1 MKTKNKKMSIIIIGI
16 CAVLLCVLG
25 VSIYH
30 LTKKDNNESD
40 YYLYINED
48 LVKDTYYYGEDFE
61 FAQNMNIATL
71 CKKEDS
77 NTVYASSLSDGKN
90 KKGQEIDNKDL
101 VIEGFDSDTHG
112 KKAVTV
118 SYKQYSKIIEV
129 DIKDCSITNISVLN
143 ENNLFVGEKVD
154 KLELQIEYSDG
165 HIILDEYHPHL
176 GIDTSTTGTKT
187 KKIYYPSYSID
198 WEYKVHEF
206 DENCLDLGFVNNFS
220 YPYGYDDEN
229 FLKGAIVHYS
239 DFGISRDFPLY
250 GKFDG
255 STLGEQIANFKVKK
269 SDILNDPNN
278 TDEVIIPYV
287 YTVKYANSITCT
299 SPDWFAVDNLP
310 TSFEVVVSMDDIN
323 YPNQSCKVPI
333 QLTEEQSSIGTHTY
347 TINFA
352 GQTTTHTYTIVG
364 IESVEAYNWEDV
376 YYYDKT
382 KTKEKIVS
390 NITLS
395 TSKTSS
401 TYKNIDNTKLKYY
414 LQESYNGLNI
424 ENLHYTIL
432 NEDLTNISK
441 IKTPPIYDGE
451 NISYY
456 SSFFNFNINNIISI
470 NTKLYLYVSSTY
482 YDSVPVKINYSNG
495 ESRIGR
501 SKEIYDNVVID
512 CSKLGKHTLT
522 LECMGKSFNYTYQV
536 KELHSIN
543 VVNIDNVYEDDVPR
557 VVELKVKA
565 KDGTFNIAKADIV
578 GHFVKNKKVSLYF
591 KYLGEYYNYSTTN
604 IAIKELICN
613 DELVFEKNQK
623 DITVHFTIKYADD
636 TEKETSITF
645 DNTQINT
652 SKPIENAK
660 LNFKLFGKYYTFEYD
675 VLDYTIEV
683 KDTSKTTYQF
693 CPNPQVDYTITYSD
707 GTSENKSYS
716 LNNQIDT
723 SSPATMTV
731 NVVDGIYKF
740 SYELTILPLGD
751 GAKIKCINAPTFILG
766 DRQPVRLQVL
776 DVSNN
781 PLYNVT
787 LYNEYLDTSKIANNI
802 EKTFTYCGM
811 SCTYTY
817 NVVNIGYI
825 EFITPQVYY
834 LDSQLNQLRFTVYS
848 EGASSYT
855 ATLYKV
861 DLKDFDL
868 SKSTFG
874 FNILT
879 FTYCGYEIDF
889 VYYYG
894 ERGNVELLKDNFT
907 IEIPKDEPQNPPFIV
922 LAKNTHIKLTIP
934 MLITIGEYQFV
945 DTQVNISMKID
956 EMEVGTYTYKF
967 MYDDQE
973 YEITYT
979 IVDAE

>member
-1 MKTKNKKMSIIIIGI
+1 MMKTKNKKMSIIIIGI
-16 CAVLLCVLG
+16 CAVLLCILG

-30 LTKKDNNESD
+30 LTKKNNNGSD

-48 LVKDTYYYGEDFE
+48 LVKDTYYYGENFE
-61 FAQNMNIATL
+61 IAQNINIATL
-71 CKKEDS
+71 CEKENS

-90 KKGQEIDNKDL
+90 KEGQEIDNKDL
-101 VIEGFDSDTHG
+101 TIEGFDSETSG
-112 KKAVTV
+112 KKAVKI
-118 SYKQYSKIIEV
+118 SYKQYSKVIEV
-129 DIKDCSITNISVLN
+129 DVKNCSITSIRVIN

-165 HIILDEYHPHL
+165 HTIYDEYHPYL
-176 GIDTSTTGTKT
+176 GIDTATTGTKT

-229 FLKGAIVHYS
+229 FIKGAVVFYL
-239 DFGISRDFPLY
+239 DNEFNRTFPLY

-299 SPDWFAVDNLP
+299 SPDWFGVDNIP

-364 IESVEAYNWEDV
+364 IESVEAGDWEDV

-382 KTKEKIVS
+382 KTKEKIVQ
-390 NITLS
+390 NTTLS
-395 TSKTSS
+395 TSETSS
-401 TYKNIDNTKLKYY
+401 TSTNLKYY
-414 LQESYNGLNI
+414 LEESYNGLDI
-424 ENLHYTIL
+424 ESLHYTIL
-432 NEDLTNISK
+432 NENLTNISK
-441 IKTPPIYDGE
+441 IKAPPIYDGE
-451 NISYY
+451 NISYSY
-456 SSFFNFNINNIISI
+456 GSI
-470 NTKLYLYVSSTY
+470 LNLNYTSNLNLLSVLYVSPMY
-482 YDSVPVKINYSNG
+482 YDSVPIKINYSNG
-495 ESRIGR
+495 ESRNGK

-543 VVNIDNVYEDDVPR
+543 VVNIDNVYENDVPS

-565 KDGTFNIAKADIV
+565 KDGTFNIAKADII

-645 DNTQINT
+645 DNTQIDT

-660 LNFKLFGKYYTFEYD
+660 LNFKFFGKYYTFEYD

-707 GTSENKSYS
+707 GTSINKLS
-716 LNNQIDT
+716 LLNQIDT
-723 SSPATMTV
+723 SSPGTMTV

-751 GAKIKCINAPTFILG
+751 GAKIKCINAPTYILG
-766 DRQPVRLQVL
+766 QKVQVRLQVL
-776 DVSNN
+776 DASNN

-787 LYNEYLDTSKIANNI
+787 LYNEYLDTSEVKNNI
-802 EKTFTYCGM
+802 EKTFTYLGTT
-811 SCTYTY
+811 CTYTY
-817 NVVNIGYI
+817 NVVDIGYI
-825 EFITPQVYY
+825 EFNTPQVYCVGSKLNY
-834 LDSQLNQLRFTVYS
+834 LQLKVCS
-848 EGASSYT
+848 EGYNSYWV
-855 ATLYKV
+855 TLNIA
-861 DLKDFDL
+861 DLNHFDI
-868 SKSTFG
+868 SNSTLG
-874 FNILT
+874 INTLT
-879 FTYCGYEIDF
+879 FIYCGYEIDF

-894 ERGNVELLKDNFT
+894 EKVNVELLKDNFT
-907 IEIPKDEPQNPPFIV
+907 IELPKEEDDEPQNPPFIV
-922 LAKNTHIKLTIP
+922 FPSFKSTHIELTIP
-934 MLITIGEYQFV
+934 MLITIGEYKFV
-945 DTQVNISMKID
+945 DTSVNVSMKID
-956 EMEVGTYTYKF
+956 ELEVGTYTYKF

-973 YEITYT
+973 FEITYT
-979 IVDAE
+979 VVDAE

>member
-25 VSIYH
+25 VSIYYV
-30 LTKKDNNESD
+30 TKKDNNNESD

-112 KKAVTV
+112 KKAVRI
-118 SYKQYSKIIEV
+118 SYKQYSKVIEV
-129 DIKDCSITNISVLN
+129 DVKNCSITSIRVIN
-143 ENNLFVGEKVD
+143 ESNLFVGEKVER
-154 KLELQIEYSDG
+154 LELQIEYSDG
-165 HIILDEYHPHL
+165 HIIYDEYHPYL

-206 DENCLDLGFVNNFS
+206 DENCLDLVFVNNFS

-239 DFGISRDFPLY
+239 DVGISRDFPLY

-299 SPDWFAVDNLP
+299 SPDWFGVDNIP
-310 TSFEVVVSMDDIN
+310 TSFEVVASMDDIN

-364 IESVEAYNWEDV
+364 IESVEAEDWEDV

-382 KTKEKIVS
+382 KTKEKIIP
-390 NITLS
+390 NTTIL
-395 TSKTSS
+395 TSGTSS
-401 TYKNIDNTKLKYY
+401 SNTNLKYY
-414 LQESYNGLNI
+414 LEESYDGLDI
-424 ENLHYTIL
+424 ENLHYEIL

-441 IKTPPIYDGE
+441 IKTPSIYDGE

-456 SSFFNFNINNIISI
+456 SSLLNVNLNLDTNL
-470 NTKLYLYVSSTY
+470 KLYLSSTY
-482 YDSVPVKINYSNG
+482 YDSVPIKINYSNG
-495 ESRIGR
+495 ESRIGY
-501 SKEIYDNVVID
+501 SKEIYNNAVID
-512 CSKLGKHTLT
+512 CSKLGKQTLT
-522 LECMGKSFNYTYQV
+522 LEYMGNTFKYTYKV
-536 KELHSIN
+536 KQIDSIN
-543 VVNIDNVYEDDVPR
+543 VLNIDNVYEDDVPR

-565 KDGTFNIAKADIV
+565 KDETFNIAKADIV
-578 GHFVKNKKVSLYF
+578 GYFVKNKKISLYF
-591 KYLGEYYNYSTTN
+591 KYLGEYYNYSTNNTS
-604 IAIKELICN
+604 IKELICN

-623 DITVHFTIKYADD
+623 YITLNFTIKYADD

-645 DNTQINT
+645 DNTQIDT

-660 LNFKLFGKYYTFEYD
+660 LNFKFFGKYYTLEYD

-683 KDTSKTTYQF
+683 KDTSKTIYQY
-693 CPNPQVDYTITYSD
+693 CPEPKVEYIITYSNGNST
-707 GTSENKSYS
+707 GTSYY
-716 LNNQIDT
+716 LYNQVDT
-723 SSPATMTV
+723 STPTTMTV

-751 GAKIKCINAPTFILG
+751 DAKIKCINNPTYIVG
-766 DRQPVRLQVL
+766 HKEQVRLQVL
-776 DVSNN
+776 DASNN
-781 PLYNVT
+781 PLYTVRLT
-787 LYNEYLDTSKIANNI
+787 EYLDTSVVQNNI
-802 EKTFTYCGM
+802 EKTFTYLGM
-811 SCTYTY
+811 TCTYTY
-817 NVVNIGYI
+817 NVVDIGYI
-825 EFITPQVYY
+825 EFITPQVYCVG
-834 LDSQLNQLRFTVYS
+834 SQLNSLRFTVYS
-848 EGASSYT
+848 EGAGSYMV
-855 ATLYKV
+855 TLNKV
-861 DLKDFDL
+861 DLKDFDMA
-868 SKSTFG
+868 KSTLG
-874 FNILT
+874 INTLT
-879 FTYCGYEIDF
+879 FIYCGYEIDF

-894 ERGNVELLKDNFT
+894 EKVNVELLKDNFT
-907 IEIPKDEPQNPPFIV
+907 IEIPKEEEPQNPPFFV
-922 LAKNTHIKLTIP
+922 LFKNTHIKLTIP

-945 DTQVNISMKID
+945 DTQINVSMKID
-956 EMEVGTYTYKF
+956 ELEVGTHTYKF
-967 MYDDQE
+967 MYDNQE
-973 YEITYT
+973 FEITYT
-979 IVDAE
+979 IFL

>member
-16 CAVLLCVLG
+16 CTVLLCILG

-77 NTVYASSLSDGKN
+77 NTVYASSLSNGKN

-101 VIEGFDSDTHG
+101 TIEGFDSDTHG
-112 KKAVTV
+112 KKAVKI

-165 HIILDEYHPHL
+165 HIISDEYSTYL

-187 KKIYYPSYSID
+187 KTIHYPSYSID

-206 DENCLDLGFVNNFS
+206 DESCLNLIFVNNFS

-229 FLKGAIVHYS
+229 FLKGATVHYS
-239 DFGISRDFPLY
+239 DVGFGRNFPLY

-255 STLGEQIANFKVKK
+255 STLGEKIANFKVKK
-269 SDILNDPNN
+269 SDVLNDPNN

-299 SPDWFAVDNLP
+299 SPDWFGVDNIP
-310 TSFEVVVSMDDIN
+310 TSFEVIASMDDIN

-364 IESVEAYNWEDV
+364 IESVESGDWEDV

-390 NITLS
+390 NTTLS
-395 TSKTSS
+395 TSETSS
-401 TYKNIDNTKLKYY
+401 TNTNLKYY
-414 LQESYNGLNI
+414 LQESYNGLDI
-424 ENLHYTIL
+424 ESLHYTIL

-441 IKTPPIYDGE
+441 IKAPPIYDGE

-456 SSFFNFNINNIISI
+456 ISLFNDNINI
-470 NTKLYLYVSSTY
+470 NLILDNNLNLYVSPMY
-482 YDSVPVKINYSNG
+482 YASVPVKINYSNG
-495 ESRIGR
+495 ESRTGY

-522 LECMGKSFNYTYQV
+522 LEYMGKSFNYTYQV

-543 VVNIDNVYEDDVPR
+543 VVNIDNVYENDVPR

-565 KDGTFNIAKADIV
+565 KDGTFNIAKADII

-613 DELVFEKNQK
+613 DELVFKKNQK
-623 DITVHFTIKYADD
+623 DITVPFTIKYTDD
-636 TEKETSITF
+636 TEKGTSITF
-645 DNTQINT
+645 DNTQIDT

-660 LNFKLFGKYYTFEYD
+660 LNFMFFGKYYTFEYD

-683 KDTSKTTYQF
+683 KDTSKTIYQF
-693 CPNPQVDYTITYSD
+693 YPNPRVDYTITYSD
-707 GTSENKSYS
+707 GTSINKSKP
-716 LNNQIDT
+716 LNQIDT

-740 SYELTILPLGD
+740 SYELTILPIGE
-751 GAKIKCINAPTFILG
+751 GAKIECINDPTYILG
-766 DRQPVRLQVL
+766 NKQQVRLQVL
-776 DVSNN
+776 DASNN
-781 PLYNVT
+781 PLYTVRLT
-787 LYNEYLDTSKIANNI
+787 EYLDTSVVKNNI
-802 EKTFTYCGM
+802 EKIFTYCGM
-811 SCTYTY
+811 TCTYTY
-817 NVVNIGYI
+817 NVVDIGYI
-825 EFITPQVYY
+825 EFNTSQVYCV
-834 LDSQLNQLRFTVYS
+834 DSQFNYLRFTVYS
-848 EGASSYT
+848 EGASSYMV
-855 ATLYKV
+855 TLYKA
-861 DLKDFDL
+861 DLNNFDI
-868 SKSTFG
+868 SNSTLG
-874 FNILT
+874 INTLT

-894 ERGNVELLKDNFT
+894 EKVNVELLQDNFT
-907 IEIPKDEPQNPPFIV
+907 IEIPKEKEPQNPPFIV

-934 MLITIGEYQFV
+934 ILITIGEYQFV
-945 DTQVNISMKID
+945 DTSVIVSMKID
-956 EMEVGTYTYKF
+956 ELEVGTYTYKF

-973 YEITYT
+973 FEITYT